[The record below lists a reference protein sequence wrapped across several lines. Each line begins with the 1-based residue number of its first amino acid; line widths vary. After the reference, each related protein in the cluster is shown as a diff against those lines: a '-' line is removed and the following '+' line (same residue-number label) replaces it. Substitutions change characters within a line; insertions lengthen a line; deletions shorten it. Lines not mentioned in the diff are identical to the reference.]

1 MMYVGAAAIAILC
14 GGVAG
19 WINYNASYGPKK
31 GRLIFGITSGI
42 LLGLVSFLCFV
53 S

>member
-1 MMYVGAAAIAILC
+1 MVYVLATPIAILC

-19 WINYNASYGPKK
+19 WINYNASCGPKK
-31 GRLIFGITSGI
+31 GRLIFGISSGI
-42 LLGLVSFLCFV
+42 IVGFISFLCFI